1 MISLSGIGGQERSI
15 WSVTPFSCLERTSLT
30 HLLKERTQTRIAIAH
45 FVDEC
50 RLIGIVCRG
59 DKHILMLWDTSNDTP
74 TNSIRPLGLVL
85 ETGPRHVPF
94 SGLSVPR
101 YNMNHELP
109 FRENRSMGIVVF
121 RICNPSHELT
131 FIEIYAIPVGTLA
144 KFPPVGKLEWSKWQC
159 FATLAGVRPPGPP
172 RLSHIL
178 HSWALNVHI
187 PHGSRRSEVILQVYD
202 FSLRSRRRKARDDPS
217 APFPS
222 YTVQEFPLNPNYRTS
237 SLEFTDSGILVTLV
251 RIYVITR
258 HIEALTLYTSSLVR
272 GVKQRNDSSGQFSA
286 TYYDFTLLLPVTFSS
301 NYIR

>member
-94 SGLSVPR
+94 SGLSVPE

-109 FRENRSMGIVVF
+109 FHQDHSMGVVAF
-121 RICNPSHELT
+121 TLRNFPSNETTFVELYT
-131 FIEIYAIPVGTLA
+131 IPVRTLA
-144 KFPPVGKLEWSKWQC
+144 KLPPAGKLEWCEWRH
-159 FATLAGVRPPGPP
+159 FAASIGNHPIPSHTCQHVLYSQGLSVYGPRDSLRLTLQ
-172 RLSHIL
+172 IY
-178 HSWALNVHI
+178 N
-187 PHGSRRSEVILQVYD
+187 
-202 FSLRSRRRKARDDPS
+202 FSLRSRKRKVQGDLS
-217 APFPS
+217 APLPP
-222 YTVQEFPLNPNYRTS
+222 YTVQEFPLDVHRFRAFFDIT
-237 SLEFTDSGILVTLV
+237 ESGIIVKFV
-251 RIYVITR
+251 RIYMITKD
-258 HIEALTLYTSSLVR
+258 IEALTWCTSSTV
-272 GVKQRNDSSGQFSA
+272 A
-286 TYYDFTLLLPVTFSS
+286 
-301 NYIR
+301 